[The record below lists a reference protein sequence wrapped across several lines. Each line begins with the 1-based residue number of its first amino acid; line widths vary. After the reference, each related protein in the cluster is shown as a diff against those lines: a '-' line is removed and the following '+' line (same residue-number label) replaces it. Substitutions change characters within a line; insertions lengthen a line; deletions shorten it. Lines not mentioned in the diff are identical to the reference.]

1 MVINVNIVKET
12 LNGVLNIENYDY
24 FNYFLDFVKNLK
36 G

>member
-1 MVINVNIVKET
+1 MVINVKIVKET
-12 LNGVLNIENYDY
+12 LNGVLKIENYDY